1 MEVGLLTQMVD
12 HQNFWVSPISSHPR
26 VELLET
32 VLDSIYLRVE
42 SVSLRQHS
50 IISYFLKVKSNSLKL
65 ESIVQTSPCFMATSG
80 SSVMVNLSIPSGSQ
94 QTIQSPFLGAR
105 ALAWLY
111 LRSTLYLIQVAMH
124 GKYLLFPF
132 LLGKLTCCY

>member
-1 MEVGLLTQMVD
+1 MYLEWQAPTLEVGLLTQMVD

-50 IISYFLKVKSNSLKL
+50 IISYFVKVKSNSLKL
-65 ESIVQTSPCFMATSG
+65 EIIVPTSPCFMPTSG
-80 SSVMVNLSIPSGSQ
+80 SSVMVNLSIPSGNQ
-94 QTIQSPFLGAR
+94 QTMQSNFFR
-105 ALAWLY
+105 AKGPGFVVAEVDLVSDPSCNAW
-111 LRSTLYLIQVAMH
+111 
-124 GKYLLFPF
+124 
-132 LLGKLTCCY
+132 